1 VTTQDLTPAVDIP
14 AVDIPAVDVAGPVRM
29 SRRLAQLCVGLVLY
43 GLGMALQIRATLGLD
58 PWDVLH
64 QGLTRWAGLSFGTIV
79 IATSLVVLLIWIPLR
94 QRPGIGTILNTV
106 IIGVVVD
113 AALAVLP
120 EPRALALRWTLL
132 LAGVLVGGLAT
143 GCYIGAGLGT
153 GPRDGLMTGFT
164 RRTGRSIRLIRTLIE
179 LTVLA
184 AGIAL
189 GGSIGPGT
197 VIYALAIG
205 PLAQLF
211 LTRLRLPARKPPR
224 PATRAESARISQ
236 G

>member
-1 VTTQDLTPAVDIP
+1 VTTQNLTPAGTAAELRP
-14 AVDIPAVDVAGPVRM
+14 AGGGPGM
-29 SRRLAQLCVGLVLY
+29 TRRLVQLCVGLVLY
-43 GLGMALQIRATLGLD
+43 GVGMALQIRATLGLD

-79 IATSLVVLLIWIPLR
+79 IATSLVVLLVWIPLR
-94 QRPGIGTILNTV
+94 QRPGIGTVLNTV

-120 EPRALALRWTLL
+120 EPRTLLLRWGLL

-143 GCYIGAGLGT
+143 GCYIGAGLGP
-153 GPRDGLMTGFT
+153 GPRDGLMTGFA

-205 PLAQLF
+205 PLAQVF
-211 LTRLRLPARKPPR
+211 LTRLRLPARD
-224 PATRAESARISQ
+224 
-236 G
+236 